1 MEFLFLPRSLRNYPI
16 GVSRYAT
23 CLKGLKRLKGL
34 KGILANRLPPVIEI
48 IPRPGYRLRSLV
60 TA

>member
-1 MEFLFLPRSLRNYPI
+1 MEFLFLPRSLRNYPV

-23 CLKGLKRLKGL
+23 CLKGLKRL

-48 IPRPGYRLRSLV
+48 IPRSGYRLHRLRSLV